1 MTTPNQ
7 LTACAAATLQGVYRP
22 EVRMYNEEAHP
33 RYGHLKVSYFFKGRT
48 RSRKD
53 ALATAGGFLKQAAK
67 MTPTEVRE
75 FLLANC
81 TRSK

>member
-22 EVRMYNEEAHP
+22 EVHMYNEEVHP
-33 RYGHLKVSYFFKGRT
+33 RYGRLKVSYFFKGNT

-53 ALATAGGFLKQAAK
+53 ALATARVFLKQAEK
-67 MTPTEVRE
+67 MTHAEARE
-75 FLLANC
+75 FLLTNC
-81 TRSK
+81 IRSH